1 MFETLRGEEL
11 KNQERRKERLDRGI
25 KARTEG
31 LYAIQSWR
39 EVLYLIAPRAS
50 LIVGLLILPLVLPG
64 LYWQRVLALAGV
76 YALLAVS
83 FDFLAERVGLVC
95 IGGAF
100 MIGVGGYISGALNY
114 YLKLPVFLTIPIGT
128 FGGALLCTL
137 LWLPCLPL
145 RGIYFAVV
153 TFMFPFLTT
162 SIILAGNLFEGTEGL
177 SPIVGFPNIW
187 IGIYLIIFILLLS
200 IFGLRR
206 LCGEDIGVVFS
217 GIKDNDQAVLAS
229 AINITRIKVYALYI
243 GSMIG
248 CFSGAFVAHFS
259 GFVGVSLFAVD
270 FSIMPIAACIMGGPG
285 TLAGPALGALIL
297 SPLSELLRGFGQLR
311 VVLYCLVLIGF
322 ILFKPE
328 GLLNWIS
335 RKYHQTEHWVKV

>member
-1 MFETLRGEEL
+1 MDT
-11 KNQERRKERLDRGI
+11 QERRKERLDRGI
-25 KARTEG
+25 KARTDG

-39 EVLYLIAPRAS
+39 EVSYLMAPRAG
-50 LIVGLLILPLVLPG
+50 LIIGLLLLPLVLPG

-76 YALLAVS
+76 YALLAIS

-114 YLKLPVFLTIPIGT
+114 YFKLPVALTIPIGT

-153 TFMFPFLTT
+153 TFMFPFLST
-162 SIILAGNLFEGTEGL
+162 SIIVAGNLFEGTEGL
-177 SPIVGFPNIW
+177 SPIAGFPNTW
-187 IGIYLIIFILLLS
+187 IASYLMMILVLVS

-206 LCGEDIGVVFS
+206 LCGEDIGIVFA
-217 GIKDNDQAVLAS
+217 GVKDNDQAVFAS
-229 AINITRIKVYALYI
+229 GINVTRVKIYALYI
-243 GSMIG
+243 ASAIG
-248 CFSGAFVAHFS
+248 CFGGAFVAHFS

-285 TLAGPALGALIL
+285 TLAGPALGAFIL
-297 SPLSELLRGFGQLR
+297 APLSEVLRGFGQMR
-311 VVLYCLVLIGF
+311 VVLYCVVLVGF

-328 GLLNWIS
+328 GLLNWAA
-335 RKYHQTEHWVKV
+335 RKYHQFEHWVKV

>member
-1 MFETLRGEEL
+1 MNGE
-11 KNQERRKERLDRGI
+11 ERRKERLDRGI
-25 KARTEG
+25 KARTDG

-39 EVLYLIAPRAS
+39 EVSFLLAPRAG
-50 LIVGLLILPLVLPG
+50 LIIGLLILPLVLPG

-76 YALLAVS
+76 YALLAIS

-100 MIGVGGYISGALNY
+100 MIGVGGYISGGLNY
-114 YLKLPVFLTIPIGT
+114 YLKLPPILTIPIGT
-128 FGGALLCTL
+128 FGGALICTL

-153 TFMFPFLTT
+153 TFMFPFLTS
-162 SIILAGNLFEGTEGL
+162 SIFLAGNLFEGTEGL
-177 SPIVGFPNIW
+177 SPIRGFPSIW
-187 IGIYLIIFILLLS
+187 VGVYLIMAIVLIS

-206 LCGEDIGVVFS
+206 LCGEDIGVVFA
-217 GIKDNDQAVLAS
+217 GVKDNDQAVFAS
-229 AINITRIKVYALYI
+229 GINVTTVKIYALYTA
-243 GSMIG
+243 SVVG
-248 CFSGAFVAHFS
+248 CFAGAFVAHFS

-285 TLAGPALGALIL
+285 TLAGPALGAFIL
-297 SPLSELLRGFGQLR
+297 APLSELLRGFGQLR
-311 VVLYCLVLIGF
+311 VVLYCVVLVGF

-328 GLLNWIS
+328 GLLNWAA
-335 RKYHQTEHWVKV
+335 RKYHQIEHWVKV

>member
-1 MFETLRGEEL
+1 L
-11 KNQERRKERLDRGI
+11 NIQERRKERLDRGI

-50 LIVGLLILPLVLPG
+50 LIIGLLILPLILPG

-76 YALLAVS
+76 YALLAIS
-83 FDFLAERVGLVC
+83 FDFLAGKVGLVC

-100 MIGVGGYISGALNY
+100 MIGVGGYISGSLNY
-114 YLKLPVFLTIPIGT
+114 YFKLPIFLTMPIGT

-153 TFMFPFLTT
+153 TFMFPFLTH
-162 SIILAGNLFEGTEGL
+162 SILIAGDLFAGTEGL
-177 SPIVGFPNIW
+177 SPIKGFPNIW
-187 IGIYLIIFILLLS
+187 AGIYLIMTIVLLA

-206 LCGEDIGVVFS
+206 LCGEDIGVVFA
-217 GIKDNDQAVLAS
+217 GVKDNDQAVFAS
-229 AINITRIKVYALYI
+229 AINVTRVKVYALYI
-243 GSMIG
+243 ASAIG
-248 CFSGAFVAHFS
+248 CFAGAFVAHFS

-270 FSIMPIAACIMGGPG
+270 FSIMPISACIMGGPG

-297 SPLSELLRGFGQLR
+297 APLSELLRGFGQMR

-328 GLLNWIS
+328 GLLNWAA
-335 RKYHQTEHWVKV
+335 RKYHQIEHWVRV

>member
-1 MFETLRGEEL
+1 M
-11 KNQERRKERLDRGI
+11 NIQEKRKERLDRGI

-31 LYAIQSWR
+31 LYAISSWR
-39 EVLYLIAPRAS
+39 EVSYLLAPRAG
-50 LIVGLLILPLVLPG
+50 LIIILFLLPLVVPG

-76 YALLAVS
+76 YALLALS

-114 YLKLPVFLTIPIGT
+114 YLMLPVFLTIPIGT
-128 FGGALLCTL
+128 LGGALICTL
-137 LWLPCLPL
+137 LWVPCLPL

-153 TFMFPFLTT
+153 TFMFPFLTQ

-177 SPIVGFPNIW
+177 SPIKGFPNTW
-187 IGIYLIIFILLLS
+187 IAVYLIVILILLS

-206 LCGEDIGVVFS
+206 LCGEDIGVVFA
-217 GIKDNDQAVLAS
+217 GVKDNDQAVFAS
-229 AINITRIKVYALYI
+229 GINVTRVKIYALYI
-243 GSMIG
+243 ASLIG
-248 CFSGAFVAHFS
+248 CFAGTFVAHFS

-285 TLAGPALGALIL
+285 TMAGPVLGAFIL
-297 SPLSELLRGFGQLR
+297 APLSELLRGFGQLR
-311 VVLYCLVLIGF
+311 VVLYCLVLVGF

-328 GLLNWIS
+328 GLLSWAT
-335 RKYHQTEHWVKV
+335 RKYHQIEHWVKV

>member
-1 MFETLRGEEL
+1 MTNDQLIG
-11 KNQERRKERLDRGI
+11 KERRKERLDRGI

-31 LYAIQSWR
+31 LYAISSWR
-39 EVLYLIAPRAS
+39 EIAYLMAPRAG
-50 LIVGLLILPLVLPG
+50 LIIGLLLLPLVVPG
-64 LYWQRVLALAGV
+64 LYWQRVFGLAAV
-76 YALLAVS
+76 YALLALS

-100 MIGVGGYISGALNY
+100 MIGVGGYISGSLNY
-114 YLKLPVFLTIPIGT
+114 YLNWPPVLTILIGT

-162 SIILAGNLFEGTEGL
+162 SIILAGGFLGSTEGL
-177 SPIVGFPNIW
+177 SPIKGFPNQW
-187 IGIYLIIFILLLS
+187 IGIYLIITLVLIA

-206 LCGEDIGVVFS
+206 LCGEDIGVVFA
-217 GIKDNDQAVLAS
+217 GVKDNDQAVFAS
-229 AINITRIKVYALYI
+229 GINVTRVKIYALYVA
-243 GSMIG
+243 SVIG
-248 CFSGAFVAHFS
+248 CFAGTFVAHFS

-285 TLAGPALGALIL
+285 TMAGAVLGAFIL
-297 SPLSELLRGFGQLR
+297 APLSELLRGFGQLR
-311 VVLYCLVLIGF
+311 VVLYCLVLVGF

-328 GLLNWIS
+328 GLLNWAA
-335 RKYHQTEHWVKV
+335 RKYHQIERWVKV

>member
-1 MFETLRGEEL
+1 MTISYT
-11 KNQERRKERLDRGI
+11 QRRKERIDRGI

-31 LYAIQSWR
+31 LYALQSWR

-50 LIVGLLILPLVLPG
+50 FIFGLLILPLVLPS
-64 LYWQRVLALAGV
+64 LYWQRAFALAGV
-76 YALLAVS
+76 YALLAIS

-100 MIGVGGYISGALNY
+100 MIGIGGYISGALNY
-114 YLKLPVFLTIPIGT
+114 YLHLPLFLTIPIGT
-128 FGGALLCTL
+128 FGGALICTL

-153 TFMFPFLTT
+153 TFMFPFLAT

-177 SPIVGFPNIW
+177 SPIVVFPSTW
-187 IGIYLIIFILLLS
+187 IGTYLIIIIL
-200 IFGLRR
+200 IFSVFSLRR
-206 LCGEDIGVVFS
+206 LCGEDIGVVFA
-217 GIKDNDQAVLAS
+217 GIKDNDQAVFAS
-229 AINITRIKVYALYI
+229 GINVTRVKVYSLYI
-243 GSMIG
+243 GSLIG
-248 CFSGAFVAHFS
+248 CFAGTFVAHFS

-270 FSIMPIAACIMGGPG
+270 FSIMPISACIMGGPR

-297 SPLSELLRGFGQLR
+297 APLSEILRGFGQLR

-328 GLLNWIS
+328 GLLNWIT
-335 RKYHQTEHWVKV
+335 RKYHQIEHWVKI

>member
-1 MFETLRGEEL
+1 MNRENGAI
-11 KNQERRKERLDRGI
+11 ERRKERLDRGI

-39 EVLYLIAPRAS
+39 EVFYLIAPRAS
-50 LIVGLLILPLVLPG
+50 LIIGLLVLPLILPG

-76 YALLAVS
+76 YALLAIS
-83 FDFLAERVGLVC
+83 FDFLAEKVGLVC

-100 MIGVGGYISGALNY
+100 MIGVGGYISGSLNY
-114 YLKLPVFLTIPIGT
+114 YLKLPLFLTMPIGT

-153 TFMFPFLTT
+153 TFMFPFLTS

-177 SPIVGFPNIW
+177 SPVAGFPSTW
-187 IGIYLIIFILLLS
+187 VGVYLIILLLLLS

-206 LCGEDIGVVFS
+206 LCGEDIGVVFA
-217 GIKDNDQAVLAS
+217 GIKDNDQAVYAS
-229 AINITRIKVYALYI
+229 AINVTRVKVYALYI
-243 GSMIG
+243 ASAIG
-248 CFSGAFVAHFS
+248 CFAGAFVAHFS

-270 FSIMPIAACIMGGPG
+270 FSIMPISACIMGGPG
-285 TLAGPALGALIL
+285 TLAGPALGALL
-297 SPLSELLRGFGQLR
+297 LAPLSELLRGFGQLR
-311 VVLYCLVLIGF
+311 VVLYCLVLVGF

-328 GLLNWIS
+328 GLLNWAS
-335 RKYHQTEHWVKV
+335 RKYHQIERWVRV

>member
-1 MFETLRGEEL
+1 MNKEE
-11 KNQERRKERLDRGI
+11 KRKERLDRGI

-39 EVLYLIAPRAS
+39 EMLYLIAPRAS
-50 LIVGLLILPLVLPG
+50 LIIGLLILPLILPS

-76 YALLAVS
+76 YALLAIS

-114 YLKLPVFLTIPIGT
+114 YFKLPIFLTIPIGT
-128 FGGALLCTL
+128 VGGALICTL

-177 SPIVGFPNIW
+177 SPIMGFPNIW
-187 IGIYLIIFILLLS
+187 VAIYLILSIVLLS

-206 LCGEDIGVVFS
+206 LCGEDIGIVFA
-217 GIKDNDQAVLAS
+217 GVKDNDQAVLAS
-229 AINITRIKVYALYI
+229 AVNVTKVKVYALFI
-243 GSMIG
+243 GSLIG
-248 CFSGAFVAHFS
+248 CFSGSFVAHFS

-270 FSIMPIAACIMGGPG
+270 FSIMPISACIMGGPA
-285 TLAGPALGALIL
+285 TLAGPALGAFIL
-297 SPLSELLRGFGQLR
+297 APLSELLRGFGQLR
-311 VVLYCLVLIGF
+311 VVLYCIVLVGF

-328 GLLNWIS
+328 GLLNWVS
-335 RKYHQTEHWVKV
+335 RKYHQIERWVKV